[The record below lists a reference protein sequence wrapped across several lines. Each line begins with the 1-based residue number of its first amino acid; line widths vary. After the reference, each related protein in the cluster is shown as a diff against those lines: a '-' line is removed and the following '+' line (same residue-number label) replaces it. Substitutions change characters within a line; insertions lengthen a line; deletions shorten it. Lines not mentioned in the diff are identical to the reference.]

1 MSLTYGRG
9 VVGYKIG
16 ETRKPRNH
24 LTHMIAISPAVNLL
38 AVVLFNKKQ
47 ELKMITFTR
56 KNGGFWGTTI
66 VINDEYSVK
75 LSGHESKQVELPE
88 NTNELNIDV
97 SMSDTSGTFK
107 IKNANKVQEIIFTLK
122 MWGFLLVG
130 TSPNIVC
137 KVIFKDGT
145 EIEPLNKKT
154 GAAVNANANRIN
166 F

>member
-1 MSLTYGRG
+1 
-9 VVGYKIG
+9 
-16 ETRKPRNH
+16 
-24 LTHMIAISPAVNLL
+24 
-38 AVVLFNKKQ
+38 
-47 ELKMITFTR
+47 MITFTR